1 MDQITTTGA
10 NPVKG
15 NILIFFC
22 YELAYAVKVDT
33 LETLLRRQ
41 DTEGVLSL
49 RRSKSHYLRFESYP
63 LIIKLGEEKFHLDN
77 APETALVQ
85 ARVFDFGVVSLCF
98 KIPFSGGLRGLAA
111 KASALSESD
120 AVPMLAASYLNRIK
134 KLVSPSLHR
143 PIESDLVEDYV
154 IFHVTEI
161 GEKLT
166 GQQLLERHGPEIAM
180 ILRAEERSL
189 SGQETACAISNNIS
203 YYPEDVL
210 VVDWDRAFLYDK
222 EVYHDHINIIEY
234 ANTQLLDMRYYDRW
248 LDGELDTIQRE
259 MQIEGMRT
267 PVFRAARYRK
277 LSRRTL
283 MLMTDVLWLIDQIDN
298 SLKAIDTLYAA
309 RVYRALGKRLYLDEW
324 KRGLDRKLE
333 ALRDISDN
341 LNMKI
346 YNLRSTILELSIV
359 ILIVVEIVLF
369 LGMGLSH

>member
-1 MDQITTTGA
+1 M
-10 NPVKG
+10 NSVNG
-15 NILIFFC
+15 NILLFFC

-33 LETLLRRQ
+33 LEKLLRQ
-41 DTEGVLSL
+41 QETEGVLSI

-63 LIIKLGEEKFHLDN
+63 LVIKLGEEKFHLGS
-77 APETALVQ
+77 ASETALVQ

-98 KIPFSGGLRGLAA
+98 KIPFSGDLNGLAA
-111 KASALSESD
+111 KASALSESE
-120 AVPMLAASYLNRIK
+120 ALPALAAGYLNKIK
-134 KLVSPSLHR
+134 KLVAPALHR

-154 IFHVTEI
+154 IFHVADLD
-161 GEKLT
+161 EKLT
-166 GQQLLERHGPEIAM
+166 GRQLLERHGPEIAM
-180 ILRAEERSL
+180 ILRAETRSL
-189 SGQETACAISNNIS
+189 SGQETALALSNNIS

-222 EVYHDHINIIEY
+222 ENYNDHINIIEY

-248 LDGELDTIQRE
+248 LDGELDAIQRE
-259 MQIEGMRT
+259 MQIERMRT
-267 PVFRAARYRK
+267 PIFKVTRYRK

-283 MLMTDVLWLIDQIDN
+283 MLMPDVLWLVDQIDN

-341 LNMKI
+341 LNIKI
-346 YNLRSTILELSIV
+346 YNLRTTILELAIV
-359 ILIVVEIVLF
+359 ILIVIEIVLF
-369 LGMGLSH
+369 LGMDFSH